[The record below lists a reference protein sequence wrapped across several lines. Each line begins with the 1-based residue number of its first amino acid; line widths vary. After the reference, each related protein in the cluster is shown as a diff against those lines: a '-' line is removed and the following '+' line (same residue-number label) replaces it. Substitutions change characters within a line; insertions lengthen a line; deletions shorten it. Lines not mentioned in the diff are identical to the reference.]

1 MQETVQQVINALSLG
16 SIYALM
22 ALGVAIVFSILGLIN
37 FAHGEFLTV
46 AGYAMVFMFNK
57 GIPFVFI
64 IPLAIL
70 SAAAAAVLLER
81 IAFRPLRGSQPLTLL
96 MTSFAAS
103 LVIQN
108 IFLLFVG
115 ARPKPLE
122 FPGVVDSQVT
132 IGSVSIQWLDIVTLL
147 TTIAVL
153 VILMLF
159 LRRTVTGLAMRSAA
173 DDFPTTRLM
182 GIRANGVVVA
192 AFVVSG
198 ALAGLA
204 AVFYFAAAPAVEP
217 TSGFLPLIKGF
228 IASVIGG
235 LGSLP
240 GAVLGGFLLAGLEVS
255 VEALLPDS
263 LNAYVDAFVF
273 TIVIAVL
280 LFRPSGILGSHETQ
294 ARV

>member
-1 MQETVQQVINALSLG
+1 MQETVQQVVNALSLG
-16 SIYALM
+16 SIYALI

-46 AGYAMVFMFNK
+46 AGYAMFFLFSA

-64 IPLAIL
+64 VPLAIL
-70 SAAAAAVLLER
+70 SAAVAAVLLER
-81 IAFRPLRGSQPLTLL
+81 IAFRPLRGSRPLTLL

-103 LVIQN
+103 LVIQS

-115 ARPKPLE
+115 ARPKALE
-122 FPGVVDSQVT
+122 FPGFVDSKLT

-147 TTIAVL
+147 VMIAAL
-153 VILMLF
+153 AILTLY
-159 LRRTVTGLAMRSAA
+159 LRRTLTGIAMRSAA

-204 AVFYFAAAPAVEP
+204 AVFYFASTPAVAP
-217 TSGFLPLIKGF
+217 TSGFLPLLKGF
-228 IASVIGG
+228 IAAVIGG
-235 LGSLP
+235 LGSLS

-255 VEALLPDS
+255 IEALLPGS

-273 TIVIAVL
+273 TIVIALL
-280 LFRPSGILGSHETQ
+280 LFRPNGILGSIGAQ
-294 ARV
+294 ARA